1 MMEDLKFADR
11 HLDAY
16 AEELATEIAELKGR
30 TGNFGTLERQFKDLT
45 DRYVQV

>member
-1 MMEDLKFADR
+1 MEDLKFADR